1 MVFFRRSYRKRRS
14 TYRRRRTG
22 LNRRRFY
29 KSKITRR
36 NLVMT
41 NTTRPSLNIPIAPKY
56 RTKLTAS
63 AMFTLP
69 ATADPNGIFSVKL
82 NSPRLPFVGVGAPLE
97 VAGSQAKGLI
107 QSRGYSNLVGSLYTK
122 WRVYASKI
130 SVTGVPHSVLDTFL
144 LTVYPSEDNQGSID
158 PLQAQNIA
166 YSKEKMINSNASMGS
181 NTVHNYIDMCSLRG
195 ENRTQVMCNDLLTG
209 TTSTDPVEMSNWYI
223 NYRSS
228 QPNRTG
234 EENHNNSVVTFNI
247 EVVYYVE
254 LFEVNY
260 DQMSTS

>member
-1 MVFFRRSYRKRRS
+1 MVFYRRNYRKRRS

-29 KSKITRR
+29 KSKIARR

-69 ATADPNGIFSVKL
+69 ATADPNGVFYVKL
-82 NSPRLPFVGVGAPLE
+82 NSIYRPFQFVSNTLVISG
-97 VAGSQAKGLI
+97 GLDKLTLNP
-107 QSRGYSNLVGSLYTK
+107 RGYANLMGSLYTK
-122 WRVYASKI
+122 YRVYASKI
-130 SVTGVPHSVLDTFL
+130 SVTGVPHSVLDSFL
-144 LTVYPSEDNQGSID
+144 LTVYPSEDTQGSVD

-166 YSKEKMINSNASMGS
+166 YSKEKMVNSNASMGS
-181 NTVHNYIDMCSLRG
+181 NTVHNYIDLCSLRG
-195 ENRTQVMCNDLLTG
+195 ENRTQVMCNDQLSG
-209 TTSTDPVEMSNWYI
+209 AVSQDPPALSNWYI

-228 QPNRTG
+228 QPDRTG

-247 EVVYYVE
+247 DIVYYVE
-254 LFEVNY
+254 LFEMNY
-260 DQMSTS
+260 DQMSL